1 MSDQII
7 NEVLSLPSPEA
18 GVHSHHCGRMLLTE
32 ALLGT
37 GFVGIYWAAWA
48 ESGVL
53 CFAFVPGLLKGQ

>member
-1 MSDQII
+1 
-7 NEVLSLPSPEA
+7 
-18 GVHSHHCGRMLLTE
+18 MLLTE